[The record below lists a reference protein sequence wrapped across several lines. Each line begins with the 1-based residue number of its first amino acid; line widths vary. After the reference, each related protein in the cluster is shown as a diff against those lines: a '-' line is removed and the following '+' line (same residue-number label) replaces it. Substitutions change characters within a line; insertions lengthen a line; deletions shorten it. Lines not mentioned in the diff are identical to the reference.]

1 MRIIVLSAIA
11 ALSLTACGQSG
22 ADYVP
27 LVDQKS
33 PAFGDDL
40 AACQVLAHRK
50 EYFND
55 EVKTEAAKGAVVGG
69 ALTGLIAGIDGNSVG
84 DGIAGLIIGG
94 LIGGPVEGGSAA
106 WDTSYE
112 RRDIVVRCMQGRGH
126 KVLS

>member
-1 MRIIVLSAIA
+1 MRIILLSTVA
-11 ALSLTACGQSG
+11 ALTLTACGQSG

-40 AACQVLAHRK
+40 AACQSLAQRK

-55 EVKTEAAKGAVVGG
+55 EVKSEAAKGAVVGG
-69 ALTGLIAGIDGNSVG
+69 ALTGLIAGIDGGSVE
-84 DGIAGLIIGG
+84 DGIAGLLIGG
-94 LIGGPVEGGSAA
+94 LIGGAVEGGAAA

-126 KVLS
+126 NVLG

>member
-1 MRIIVLSAIA
+1 MRIIILSALTA
-11 ALSLTACGQSG
+11 ASLTACGQSG

-27 LVDQKS
+27 LVDHKS

-40 AACQVLAHRK
+40 ADCQGLAQRK

-69 ALTGLIAGIDGNSVG
+69 ALTGLVSGIDGGSVG

-94 LIGGPVEGGSAA
+94 LIGGAVEGGAAA

-126 KVLS
+126 NVLG